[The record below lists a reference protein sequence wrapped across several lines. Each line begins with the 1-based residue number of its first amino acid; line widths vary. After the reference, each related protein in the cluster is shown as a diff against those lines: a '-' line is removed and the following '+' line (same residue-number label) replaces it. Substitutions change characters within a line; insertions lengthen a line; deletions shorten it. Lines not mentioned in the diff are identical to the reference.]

1 MINLMNRIRKVPT
14 RESDPGSSPDPVS
27 AENPATDAPTVGEMV
42 DRLWENPR
50 HDAAYKAVF
59 GQREPMAD
67 FLRMMDADWTD
78 ELDLETL
85 ERLPSEHVLEN
96 LGKLVGDLAW
106 RVRYTGDRS
115 WQYIHLHFEL
125 QSTVDPNMALRM
137 LGYAYAG
144 YTGMARNRHPD
155 DARLFEPIVSIVL
168 HTGDEAWTAKREMA
182 ELIQPV
188 RDSVGHLV
196 PRLSYELVEQRA
208 KPEPGHADG
217 DNFAAALL
225 AEGRSLSLEETRKA
239 HRMAWAIVESR
250 PHLKVPYMGWSRYNL
265 HRRVREGRIE
275 LPETPDEWPAVW
287 EETVKKFG
295 WDAEERGI
303 VKGEARGIVKGE
315 ARGIV
320 KGEAQALD
328 GVRRHVVGEVRDR
341 FGAEVADQ
349 AQAFL
354 AGVGRMERILAV
366 HGWALTCQSQT
377 ELLDRIASA

>member
-1 MINLMNRIRKVPT
+1 
-14 RESDPGSSPDPVS
+14 
-27 AENPATDAPTVGEMV
+27 
-42 DRLWENPR
+42 
-50 HDAAYKAVF
+50 
-59 GQREPMAD
+59 
-67 FLRMMDADWTD
+67 
-78 ELDLETL
+78 
-85 ERLPSEHVLEN
+85 
-96 LGKLVGDLAW
+96 
-106 RVRYTGDRS
+106 
-115 WQYIHLHFEL
+115 
-125 QSTVDPNMALRM
+125 
-137 LGYAYAG
+137 
-144 YTGMARNRHPD
+144 MARNRRPGD
-155 DARLFEPIVSIVL
+155 LRLFEPVGSIVL